1 MAFNPSGEEQ
11 EVLELMNR
19 MRQNPAAELDLLL
32 ADADAQSA
40 ISYFGINSSL
50 LRNQWSTLQPTT
62 PLAWSPNLY
71 QIATEHSQAMIQT
84 DQQAHNLPGG
94 PTFSDRLKQIN
105 YQGAAAENIFAY
117 TKNPLYGHAG
127 MAIDWGTT
135 STGIQEPPGH
145 RDNLMNSS
153 MQEIGIAVVPD
164 NNPSTKVGPWVMT
177 QDFGSVRSDAG
188 AWLLGVVYD
197 DQDRDGFYDS
207 GEGVGNVTVTAVGDT
222 GSFTATSWT
231 AGGYQLQ
238 VPAGSYT
245 VTFSGG
251 NLPDPVEKMAA
262 VADDNVKLDL
272 TLTIAPEKP
281 DLPDPN
287 IQEPPNILLPPPP
300 PPPVVVR
307 HQLPQPNNRDRGPQ
321 TGIQPGFNG
330 PYFDYTDND
339 DQISLATKPQGT
351 AIVRGLSGHD
361 VIQGSGDR
369 DDVNGNAGMDTIR
382 GGAGNDDVLRGGK
395 GSDFIDG
402 ETGDDA
408 VNGNN
413 DNDTVWGGVGDDW
426 VRGGKDDDVL
436 LGNAGNDRLVGDLGQ
451 DWLTGGEGNDVFAL
465 RCDAPAVAASVDL
478 ADVVLD
484 FQTGDQIG
492 LNDGKTFADLTLES
506 ISLSIDNISVDSTAI
521 RLANGSYIGVIQG
534 VLPSALPASVFMD
547 ATSFA

>member
-1 MAFNPSGEEQ
+1 MSTEFQ
-11 EVLELMNR
+11 RRVLELTNQER
-19 MRQNPAAELDLLL
+19 AKSGLGPLTYDSRLNVAADQYSATMANGDFFAHTGLD
-32 ADADAQSA
+32 
-40 ISYFGINSSL
+40 G
-50 LRNQWSTLQPTT
+50 STPTSR
-62 PLAWSPNLY
+62 AN
-71 QIATEHSQAMIQT
+71 AVGF
-84 DQQAHNLPGG
+84 PGG
-94 PTFSDRLKQIN
+94 V
-105 YQGAAAENIFAY
+105 AENI
-117 TKNPLYGHAG
+117 GAG
-127 MAIDWGTT
+127 YISPEAAVQGWMN
-135 STGIQEPPGH
+135 SPGH
-145 RDNLMNSS
+145 RANIL
-153 MQEIGIAVVPD
+153 
-164 NNPSTKVGPWVMT
+164 NPTYKS
-177 QDFGSVRSDAG
+177 
-188 AWLLGVVYD
+188 LGVGYFYLAND
-197 DQDRDGFYDS
+197 TGNENWQHYWTQNFGLADGDGGAPQDIQGSS
-207 GEGVGNVTVTAVGDT
+207 GGGDT
-222 GSFTATSWT
+222 SIS
-231 AGGYQLQ
+231 
-238 VPAGSYT
+238 VNPK
-245 VTFSGG
+245 
-251 NLPDPVEKMAA
+251 PP
-262 VADDNVKLDL
+262 KL
-272 TLTIAPEKP
+272 
-281 DLPDPN
+281 
-287 IQEPPNILLPPPP
+287 
-300 PPPVVVR
+300 
-307 HQLPQPNNRDRGPQ
+307 NNSDRGPQ

-339 DQISLATKPQGT
+339 DQISLVSKPQGT